1 MGSFL
6 CVDHSPKVVA
16 AASVFYALRVTGL
29 TKNPRYKASWV
40 QEFPEKEMEGACTVT
55 ASRVDIIAR
64 RKFIADLTRRDPGDH
79 TRSPTVLCEEEKP
92 RRESVAKRPHAE
104 EEAEKRPHVA
114 PSAGKEPAPIVPTV
128 PLSAPQPLMPDRAPL
143 MPAHSPAPL
152 IPSNSPAPLIP
163 SNSPAPLIPSNSP
176 APLIPSNSPAP
187 LIPTNSPAPLIPTN
201 SPAPLIPSNSPAPL
215 IPSNYPAPLFPAPI
229 RPTETPVVRP
239 AMSRQASTATPA
251 FTMDVGLQ
259 DEPKNL
265 FSFPPSIGT
274 GLL

>member
-40 QEFPEKEMEGACTVT
+40 QEFPEKEMEGACTAT

-128 PLSAPQPLMPDRAPL
+128 PLSAPQPLMPARAPL
-143 MPAHSPAPL
+143 MPAH
-152 IPSNSPAPLIP
+152 
-163 SNSPAPLIPSNSP
+163 
-176 APLIPSNSPAP
+176 SPAP
-187 LIPTNSPAPLIPTN
+187 LIPTNSPAPLIPT
-201 SPAPLIPSNSPAPL
+201 NSPAPL

>member
-40 QEFPEKEMEGACTVT
+40 QEFPEKEMEGACTAT

-114 PSAGKEPAPIVPTV
+114 PSAGKEPVPIVPTV

-143 MPAHSPAPL
+143 MPAH
-152 IPSNSPAPLIP
+152 
-163 SNSPAPLIPSNSP
+163 SPAPLIPSNSP

-239 AMSRQASTATPA
+239 AMSRQASVATPA

>member
-40 QEFPEKEMEGACTVT
+40 QEFPEKEMEGACTAT

-128 PLSAPQPLMPDRAPL
+128 PLSAPQPLMPARAPL
-143 MPAHSPAPL
+143 MPAH
-152 IPSNSPAPLIP
+152 
-163 SNSPAPLIPSNSP
+163 
-176 APLIPSNSPAP
+176 SPAP

-215 IPSNYPAPLFPAPI
+215 IPSNSPAPLFPAPI

>member
-40 QEFPEKEMEGACTVT
+40 QEFPEKEMEGACTAT

-114 PSAGKEPAPIVPTV
+114 PSAGKEPVPIVPTV
-128 PLSAPQPLMPDRAPL
+128 PLSAPQPLMPARAPL
-143 MPAHSPAPL
+143 MPAH
-152 IPSNSPAPLIP
+152 
-163 SNSPAPLIPSNSP
+163 
-176 APLIPSNSPAP
+176 
-187 LIPTNSPAPLIPTN
+187 SPAPLIPTN
-201 SPAPLIPSNSPAPL
+201 SPAPLIPSNS
-215 IPSNYPAPLFPAPI
+215 PAPLFPAPI

-239 AMSRQASTATPA
+239 AMSRQASVATPA

>member
-40 QEFPEKEMEGACTVT
+40 QEFPEKEMEGACTAT

-114 PSAGKEPAPIVPTV
+114 PSAGKEPVPIVPS
-128 PLSAPQPLMPDRAPL
+128 SAPQPLMPDRAPL
-143 MPAHSPAPL
+143 IPAH
-152 IPSNSPAPLIP
+152 
-163 SNSPAPLIPSNSP
+163 
-176 APLIPSNSPAP
+176 
-187 LIPTNSPAPLIPTN
+187 SPAPLIPTN

-215 IPSNYPAPLFPAPI
+215 IPSNSPAPLIPAPI